1 MALERCAREIIE
13 ASERVDHKGTSVKV
27 DPSKDE
33 TLQCDASES

>member
-13 ASERVDHKGTSVKV
+13 ASERVDHKGTSVKA

-33 TLQCDASES
+33 TLQCDALES